1 MVSLAGAVVVVLPA
15 GAVLMSVAAVLPPGV
30 VVVVFGPAEAAFVA
44 EGVLLATG
52 AELLSTEAVVID
64 AVLATVA

>member
-1 MVSLAGAVVVVLPA
+1 
-15 GAVLMSVAAVLPPGV
+15 MSVAAVLPPGV